1 MPSAKR
7 KVVLTDKA
15 LLALKPAAEGKRY
28 AVWDA
33 AASNLCIKVTDRGV
47 KSFVVIAPMMG
58 KKGKRFAHSILLGHY
73 PKLSLKDARAK
84 VPPTLA
90 MMAEG
95 MPDSIMTDHQSMSR
109 EASYHRAT

>member
-15 LLALKPAAEGKRY
+15 LLALKPAPTGKRY
-28 AVWDA
+28 AIWDA

-58 KKGKRFAHSILLGHY
+58 KKGKRFGQPSLELGG
-73 PKLSLKDARAK
+73 L
-84 VPPTLA
+84 
-90 MMAEG
+90 
-95 MPDSIMTDHQSMSR
+95 
-109 EASYHRAT
+109 EAV